1 MAEPER
7 LLKVPQVAEIL
18 GLGVAKTWE
27 LVATGELRSLK
38 SGRARRVPASA
49 VEEYIRAGVE
59 ANDRQIA
66 AATQQARSA

>member
-18 GLGVAKTWE
+18 GLGEAKTWE

-49 VEEYIRAGVE
+49 VDEYIKAGLD
-59 ANDRQIA
+59 ANDQRIA
-66 AATQQARSA
+66 ADKALTP